1 MKTIKRLLSYMT
13 YGKISFIIGFVLLIL
28 AMSADLTAPLIAQD
42 LIDHVIT
49 PAAETSILN
58 QTLLIRLLLT
68 YGGLMIATAILRFIS
83 SLMLTKAANGIVKVI
98 RDQAYEHL
106 QKLPIR
112 FFDDLPAGKVV
123 ARITNDTEVQIGR
136 ASCRERV

>member
-1 MKTIKRLLSYMT
+1 M
-13 YGKISFIIGFVLLIL
+13 
-28 AMSADLTAPLIAQD
+28 
-42 LIDHVIT
+42 IDHVIT

-123 ARITNDTEVQIGR
+123 ARIPMIQKYYANNFM
-136 ASCRERV
+136 